1 VEGGKTPLTR
11 LARGK
16 RKRRK
21 KRGAFPTGSGLT
33 PVRPG
38 IKERTNMSKLTGCNY
53 DVNEELPQVTD
64 PEQPDD
70 GEFEAWLDSLN
81 ERTANGGADRLPH
94 RTRKQLYFATLK
106 ANGWTPKPK
115 PPALRPL
122 WQTIQHAWQTI
133 RCARLRSLPLHR
145 RVFCLLFF
153 APGRYYLAAAI
164 LGLLVFGSHLAA
176 PQQNTD
182 SSDRPG
188 KCSTLNGK
196 QICDGTPWQDKHGYG
211 FPGATKPAKVKAP
224 KITHVVCADNPVYK
238 CPATLNTD
246 DMGIDEASDTISK
259 QCHWVLKCRRVN
271 GPDPTI
277 WLTLK

>member
-1 VEGGKTPLTR
+1 MSR
-11 LARGK
+11 L
-16 RKRRK
+16 
-21 KRGAFPTGSGLT
+21 
-33 PVRPG
+33 
-38 IKERTNMSKLTGCNY
+38 
-53 DVNEELPQVTD
+53 
-64 PEQPDD
+64 
-70 GEFEAWLDSLN
+70 
-81 ERTANGGADRLPH
+81 
-94 RTRKQLYFATLK
+94 
-106 ANGWTPKPK
+106 
-115 PPALRPL
+115 
-122 WQTIQHAWQTI
+122 
-133 RCARLRSLPLHR
+133 
-145 RVFCLLFF
+145 

-246 DMGIDEASDTISK
+246 DMGIDEASDMISK

>member
-1 VEGGKTPLTR
+1 MEGGKTPLTR

-53 DVNEELPQVTD
+53 DVNEELQQVTD

-145 RVFCLLFF
+145 RVFSLLFF

-164 LGLLVFGSHLAA
+164 LGVLVFGSHLAA
-176 PQQNTD
+176 PAPIPVLAATNSPKQYADT
-182 SSDRPG
+182 DRPTRQ
-188 KCSTLNGK
+188 KSKPIKTWDKALTITFHNCRENDKHHISC
-196 QICDGTPWQDKHGYG
+196 QFRDGTGDQHW
-211 FPGATKPAKVKAP
+211 
-224 KITHVVCADNPVYK
+224 VCLMGL
-238 CPATLNTD
+238 TED
-246 DMGIDEASDTISK
+246 DMK
-259 QCHWVLKCRRVN
+259 
-271 GPDPTI
+271 
-277 WLTLK
+277 